1 MTALASRN
9 PATKASRKVEKT
21 ADGYRMEI
29 LIPLDELPPAAVYG
43 FDIEISRPGEKTKE
57 SLGANPGN
65 SFRYR
70 LHYHLFRLP
79 DASLPNGDF
88 SQVSFGDPAAWCY
101 EIRSGV
107 SFRCAPEFGR
117 TGNGMKIEVRKPD
130 GRPAVAGQ
138 RFKIEPGRFSYGVF
152 QILARY
158 ENVQTLKS
166 GRGRNGVRFS
176 VGFPRGRAEYGYDKL
191 KADTTGSSEWTLYQ
205 LEFKIPADADY
216 LVPEF
221 GFGPATTGALFV
233 DSATLTLYGDKK

>member
-1 MTALASRN
+1 
-9 PATKASRKVEKT
+9 
-21 ADGYRMEI
+21 
-29 LIPLDELPPAAVYG
+29 
-43 FDIEISRPGEKTKE
+43 
-57 SLGANPGN
+57 
-65 SFRYR
+65 
-70 LHYHLFRLP
+70 
-79 DASLPNGDF
+79 
-88 SQVSFGDPAAWCY
+88 
-101 EIRSGV
+101 
-107 SFRCAPEFGR
+107 
-117 TGNGMKIEVRKPD
+117 MKIEVRKPD

-176 VGFPRGRAEYGYDKL
+176 VGFQRGRAEYGYDKL
-191 KADTTGSSEWTLYQ
+191 KTDTTGSSDWTLYQ